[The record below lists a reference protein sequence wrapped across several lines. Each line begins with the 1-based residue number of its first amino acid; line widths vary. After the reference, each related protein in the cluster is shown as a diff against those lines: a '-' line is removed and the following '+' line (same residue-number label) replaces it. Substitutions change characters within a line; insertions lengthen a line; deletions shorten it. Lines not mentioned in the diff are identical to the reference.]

1 LALGQNQPKQHL
13 GSRKFSG
20 SFFAFKQ
27 LAASNWQLAKQKQPQ
42 KQKER
47 LLVLGYWPLAEPKIK
62 TKGKKPKSQNL
73 TADCADQKDLHGFF
87 GVVFLTVFA

>member
-20 SFFAFKQ
+20 SFFVFKQ

-47 LLVLGYWPLAEPKIK
+47 LLVLGYWPLA
-62 TKGKKPKSQNL
+62 KPKVK
-73 TADCADQKDLHGFF
+73 T
-87 GVVFLTVFA
+87 